1 MSQSGARLWLDL
13 RTLNETVAGRPDEV
27 LALCG
32 NAVPV
37 PLKHFDDDGLVAGR
51 RTSEVAGLRAGSVA
65 VPRGRGRECR
75 CNGDEEGELRPG
87 RHWVEVR
94 LVRE

>member
-1 MSQSGARLWLDL
+1 MSQSGARLDL
-13 RTLNETVAGRPDEV
+13 RTLNETVPSRPDEV

-51 RTSEVAGLRAGSVA
+51 RTSEVAGLRARSVA

-75 CNGDEEGELRPG
+75 HNGNEESELIPG
-87 RHWVEVR
+87 RHCMQVR